1 MGAQRG
7 LSGVMGNS
15 FASRSVLVL
24 MALQLLGAASAQ
36 FCADCFIL
44 RTSWY
49 RMVGG
54 FLIYLN

>member
-36 FCADCFIL
+36 FCADLFYVHL
-44 RTSWY
+44 GTGWWGDS
-49 RMVGG
+49 
-54 FLIYLN
+54 